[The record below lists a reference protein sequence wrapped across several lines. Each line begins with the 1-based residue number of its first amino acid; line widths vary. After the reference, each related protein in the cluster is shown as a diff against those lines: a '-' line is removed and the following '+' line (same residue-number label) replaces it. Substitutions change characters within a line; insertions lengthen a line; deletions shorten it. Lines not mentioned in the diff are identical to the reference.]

1 MSSRLPYDKMT
12 FEETT
17 MFRDI
22 ISDDPLQHTTQ
33 FDNYKKFLFVRNKI
47 LHMWVDNP
55 KVQLVVEDVFQN
67 FDPLITKTEKPLI
80 YRVYKYLERYSYI
93 NFGVFK
99 RIVPLSPVP
108 KGKVIVIGA
117 GIAGLMAARQLR
129 EFGFEV
135 TIYEAR
141 DRIGGRI
148 ATFRKGPFIAD
159 LGAMVVTG
167 LGGNPISI
175 LSKQISM
182 DLTKIKQKCPIY
194 DNSGK
199 ILAKDRDEALER
211 EFNKLL
217 ESTSFL
223 THNLDFDPKIDKKP
237 ISLGHALEL
246 VIKLQEKHTKKRL
259 VDYHMAYREKQ
270 QEFIDKAKILLASKE
285 RIMELTEAYRKLR
298 TEWCGENKLDC
309 VEEFRLRI
317 AFRELKNEC
326 RRFNELTLSLEEIE
340 KKITQM
346 DANEPAVVYLSV
358 SDRQVL
364 DWHFAN
370 LEFANATPLSLLSL
384 KHWDQDDEFEFS
396 GHHMTGLLFDSSI
409 KRLLSS

>member
-22 ISDDPLQHTTQ
+22 ISDDSLQHTTQ
-33 FDNYKKFLFVRNKI
+33 FDNYKKFLFIRNKI
-47 LHMWVDNP
+47 LHMWVENP
-55 KVQLVVEDVFQN
+55 KIQLVIEDVLQN
-67 FDPLITKTEKPLI
+67 FDPQITKSEKPLI
-80 YRVYKYLERYSYI
+80 FRIYKYLERYSYI

-99 RIVPLSPVP
+99 RIVPLSLVP
-108 KGKVIVIGA
+108 KCKVIVIGA

-148 ATFRKGPFIAD
+148 ATFRKGPFVAD

-217 ESTSFL
+217 ESTSYL
-223 THNLDFDPKIDKKP
+223 THNLDFDHKIDNKP

-246 VIKLQEKHTKKRL
+246 VIKLQEKHVKKRL
-259 VDYHMAYREKQ
+259 LDYHTSYRDKQ
-270 QEFIDKAKILLASKE
+270 QEFIEKAKSLLASKE
-285 RIMELTEAYRKLR
+285 RITELTQVYRKMKA
-298 TEWCGENKLDC
+298 EHGETIEKMDC
-309 VEEFRLRI
+309 IEEFRLRV
-317 AFRELKNEC
+317 AYRELKNEC
-326 RRFNELTLSLEEIE
+326 KKFNDLTLSLEELE
-340 KKITQM
+340 KRLGQM

-384 KHWDQDDEFEFS
+384 KHWDQDDEYEFT
-396 GHHMTGLLFDSSI
+396 GHHMTG
-409 KRLLSS
+409 